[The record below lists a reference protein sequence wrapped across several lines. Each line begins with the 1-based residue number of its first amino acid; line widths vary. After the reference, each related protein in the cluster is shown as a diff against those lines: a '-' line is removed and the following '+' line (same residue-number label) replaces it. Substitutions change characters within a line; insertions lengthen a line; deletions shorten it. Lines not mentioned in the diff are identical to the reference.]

1 LLSKDYIDISSKYI
15 ASISDIL
22 RQKHVDEK

>member
-1 LLSKDYIDISSKYI
+1 MSSKYI

-22 RQKHVDEK
+22 RQKHVDEKWI